1 MSSPNAFPDRHH
13 IHAVF
18 AHFLEPKQGVLK
30 FLEHVDD
37 AVDFEVTGHSRFAG
51 RWRSKQ
57 SYYDATWAHVD
68 ALLAAPGYRLQVP
81 GGAGGHRRRPGDG
94 LERRADAHRRR
105 RDQERRAVRPAL
117 FVARPLESRGEDR
130 RGQGVYGFGSAGEGP
145 GWGDAAVGDFA

>member
-81 GGAGGHRRRPGDG
+81 GGAGGIVVDPETGWSAVQMRTVDVATKSGVPYDQHYSWHIVEVKAFMDSDQLEKVLGGEMRRLGISP
-94 LERRADAHRRR
+94 E
-105 RDQERRAVRPAL
+105 
-117 FVARPLESRGEDR
+117 
-130 RGQGVYGFGSAGEGP
+130 
-145 GWGDAAVGDFA
+145 